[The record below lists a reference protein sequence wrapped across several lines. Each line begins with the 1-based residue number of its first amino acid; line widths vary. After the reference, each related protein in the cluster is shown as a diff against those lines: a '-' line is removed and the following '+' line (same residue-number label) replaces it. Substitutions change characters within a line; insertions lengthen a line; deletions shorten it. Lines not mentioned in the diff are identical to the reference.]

1 LASKS
6 GSAVNLPQAIDQAI
20 RLVSDDV
27 QSKSVVVVAEYPA
40 HLPMVEGD
48 RDDIVGVIVR
58 LLREG
63 LRWVDHDELV
73 IKAELLPAG
82 ELPQVRGERAGSTEG
97 LEKGGPWALVRFG
110 WSGKPDTGALLRAAL
125 TWRAINESG
134 QVEEVSSVQEAA
146 AMVEGL
152 GGKLWLEIAAGDV
165 SLVTIALPLRA
176 AKANVADLTSVRRVL
191 ESHLPG
197 SEEPAPLIL
206 VLVEDK
212 RLLDLLAGDLAS
224 AGFRVLVSTRGSDVL
239 ALARSEG
246 PNLILLDLLARDPV
260 AFDIAMVLKQDRR
273 TREIP
278 VLFLTSGEDP
288 NLGLRMGAVSFVVRP
303 VGTGALL
310 SAVGAVLRSGLS
322 PSARVLVVEP
332 EHGTRDTL
340 VMMIQN
346 HGYRVT
352 EATGPEEALVLA
364 ERATP
369 ELVLINSVVAQ
380 DRDYWLLRELRN
392 LPFEMGIYVMAE
404 AMTEAEGRAAI
415 HRGASGFSDTG
426 KLPDLLTQVRESRS
440 WDREGPIKP
449 PTRPTSQEN
458 GEK

>member
-1 LASKS
+1 LAGRP

-20 RLVSDDV
+20 RSVSDEV

-48 RDDIVGVIVR
+48 REEIVGAIAR
-58 LLREG
+58 LLKEG
-63 LRWVDHDELV
+63 LSWVDHNELV
-73 IKAELLPAG
+73 VKAELLPAG
-82 ELPQVRGERAGSTEG
+82 ELPQVRGERAGNTEG
-97 LEKGGPWALVRFG
+97 LEKGGPWALVRAG
-110 WSGKPDTGALLRAAL
+110 WSGKPETGASLRAAL
-125 TWRAINESG
+125 TWRAVRENG
-134 QVEEVSSVQEAA
+134 KVEPASPLQEAA
-146 AMVEGL
+146 AVVESL
-152 GGKLWLEIAAGDV
+152 GGRLWVEIAPGDV
-165 SLVTIALPLRA
+165 ALVTIALPLRA
-176 AKANVADLTSVRRVL
+176 ARANVADLSAVRRVV
-191 ESHLPG
+191 EAHLPG

-206 VLVEDK
+206 VLVEDQ
-212 RLLDLLAGDLAS
+212 RLMDLLAGDLAS
-224 AGFRVLVSTRGSDVL
+224 AGFRVLVSTRGADVL
-239 ALARSEG
+239 ALARSER

-310 SAVGAVLRSGLS
+310 STVGAVLKSGLS

-332 EHGTRDTL
+332 NDTTRDTL

-352 EATGPEEALVLA
+352 EAAGPEEALVLA
-364 ERATP
+364 ERVTP
-369 ELVLINSVVAQ
+369 EMVLVNSILAQ

-392 LPFEMGIYVMAE
+392 LPFDMGIYVMAE
-404 AMTEAEGRAAI
+404 AITEAEGREAI

-426 KLPDLLTQVRESRS
+426 KLPDLLTQVRESHS
-440 WDREGPIKP
+440 WDREAPLKP
-449 PTRPTSQEN
+449 PTRPLSQEE